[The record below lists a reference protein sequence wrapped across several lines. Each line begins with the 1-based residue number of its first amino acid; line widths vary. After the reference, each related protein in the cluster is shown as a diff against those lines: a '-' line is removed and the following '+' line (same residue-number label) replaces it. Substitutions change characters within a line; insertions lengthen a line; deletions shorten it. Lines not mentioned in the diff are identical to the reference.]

1 MQIRPETPSDCSAI
15 RAINV
20 AAFLHHPFSRQTEH
34 LIVEA
39 LREAGAM
46 TLSLVAEVG
55 AGEGAELLPEECV
68 LSKSGEPLR
77 AVAGHIAFSQA
88 TFDGAFCG
96 FYMAGPLAVMPPLQK
111 RGIGSAL
118 VRESLARLRVMGAA
132 GVVLVGDPAYY
143 TRFGFANA
151 PGLTLEGVPPEVI
164 LALSF
169 TGSLPKGVLGHH
181 PAFLAGL

>member
-1 MQIRPETPSDCSAI
+1 MQIRPETPADFAAI

-20 AAFLHHPFSRQTEH
+20 AAFLHHPYSRQTEH

-55 AGEGAELLPEECV
+55 VGEGAELLPEECV
-68 LSKSGEPLR
+68 LSKPGEPLR

-88 TFDGAFCG
+88 TFDGAFHG
-96 FYMAGPLAVMPPLQK
+96 FYMAGPLAVMPVLQK

-118 VRESLARLRVMGAA
+118 VRESLARMQSLGAA

-169 TGSLPKGVLGHH
+169 GGGLPRGVLGHH
-181 PAFLAGL
+181 PAFLTGL